1 MQASSIFTRIHTC
14 SKKYL
19 TMTPFGH
26 TCDLSSLAAKS
37 SWHRMKNEAYVSYFV
52 ANCSLLILHPVSSR
66 TCESISLVVERGCS
80 RVTKMPTGLRALD
93 ARCFSARADGRR
105 RKARDAPMTT
115 SSGVPSAA
123 DLVLNVAFAEL
134 LNTRPGL

>member
-1 MQASSIFTRIHTC
+1 MTLRCMTM
-14 SKKYL
+14 L
-19 TMTPFGH
+19 T
-26 TCDLSSLAAKS
+26 L
-37 SWHRMKNEAYVSYFV
+37 R
-52 ANCSLLILHPVSSR
+52 PVSSR
-66 TCESISLVVERGCS
+66 TCESISLIVVRGCS

-105 RKARDAPMTT
+105 REARDAPMTT
-115 SSGVPSAA
+115 SSVVQSAA